1 VTALVGPRRFGKTS
15 VLRRLAADLTEVST
29 LAVDLFGVQTHGD
42 VATRLSS
49 ALELAVPAVRQPAA
63 ELSASV
69 GINLGAIRAQLQRA
83 PRERP
88 DTRVLY
94 SELVRLIV
102 RIADRT
108 PLLIVWDEFQSIAE
122 VSGATAVLRTELQH
136 HYDAVGLLFAGSAPS
151 AMRDIFTRHDQPF
164 FSQADLLEI
173 GPLDL
178 AAVHGIIDA
187 GFTATGRLAGGV
199 AGRIFALTGGHPQRT
214 MRAADQVWRRTPP
227 GGDAEEHWGGALLE
241 LRRAEASSLA
251 AAFDELAVDER
262 KVLRVIAS
270 GGSLFG
276 VAAKRVELS
285 AGGARH
291 ARDALLS
298 DGKLRHVDEALAV
311 TDPLLADWLRD
322 TLPA

>member
-1 VTALVGPRRFGKTS
+1 MPIASLCARRFKRSTARAKAPQSAQRPSRARHAAPGKGKG
-15 VLRRLAADLTEVST
+15 RRA
-29 LAVDLFGVQTHGD
+29 G
-42 VATRLSS
+42 
-49 ALELAVPAVRQPAA
+49 
-63 ELSASV
+63 
-69 GINLGAIRAQLQRA
+69 A
-83 PRERP
+83 PRPRSTGNGRRGQP
-88 DTRVLY
+88 QQRNKV
-94 SELVRLIV
+94 
-102 RIADRT
+102 A
-108 PLLIVWDEFQSIAE
+108 Q
-122 VSGATAVLRTELQH
+122 TARK
-136 HYDAVGLLFAGSAPS
+136 LFAGSAPS

-164 FSQADLLEI
+164 FNQADLVEI

-276 VAAKRVELS
+276 VSAKRVELS

-298 DGKLRHVDEALAV
+298 DGKLHHVDDALAV